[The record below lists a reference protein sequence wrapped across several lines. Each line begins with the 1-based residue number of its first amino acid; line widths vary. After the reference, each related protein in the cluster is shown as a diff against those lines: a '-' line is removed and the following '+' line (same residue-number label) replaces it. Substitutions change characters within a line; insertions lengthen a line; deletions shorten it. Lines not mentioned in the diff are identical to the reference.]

1 MEMNLIPRPVYQE
14 LLMRSVR
21 TPMIKIL
28 VGMRR
33 TGKSMLMKLFIQDL
47 IESGIDSSSIYYR
60 KFDDELEA
68 ERPGLRGLIDDVKSK
83 IDVVKG
89 SFILLDEMQDIDGWE
104 RAVESFYDAGA
115 NVVFHSDY
123 PVSPMMNVKYSIY
136 TAEKR
141 TYPQDLYGDLCKPRN
156 TKEAITR
163 EQSLRAMTINVARQ
177 WHQEHRMGSIEFGKI
192 ANMTVFDC
200 DFLHDDIEKVAQA
213 NIVATI
219 VDGEVVFKA
228 E

>member
-1 MEMNLIPRPVYQE
+1 MVFMPCSGMSFCVSTTAEQAYP
-14 LLMRSVR
+14 
-21 TPMIKIL
+21 IK
-28 VGMRR
+28 
-33 TGKSMLMKLFIQDL
+33 
-47 IESGIDSSSIYYR
+47 
-60 KFDDELEA
+60 
-68 ERPGLRGLIDDVKSK
+68 
-83 IDVVKG
+83 
-89 SFILLDEMQDIDGWE
+89 
-104 RAVESFYDAGA
+104 SFYDAGA

-141 TYPQDLYGDLCKPRN
+141 TYPQELYGDLCKPRN

-177 WHQEHRMGSIEFGKI
+177 WHQEHRLGSIEFGKI

-213 NIVATI
+213 NIIATI
-219 VDGEVVFKA
+219 VDGEEVLIGRP
-228 E
+228 